1 MNIIDFF
8 QKYTVTII
16 LLAPVPFYFACNV
29 FGGSELCLQL
39 GIILNP
45 KYAENYYRLGKFL
58 YSKNK
63 KLASAEKALRQA
75 INISSQDYRYY
86 LLLAY
91 ILHKSGRYDEALS
104 NYYQVTKLDALEE
117 TAHLNMGLI
126 FHDNLNRFTEAEKA
140 YRDAIKA
147 NPKNPEGYFQLGW
160 LLMDKLNRYEEA
172 EKLFLKT
179 LEINPKDETALYNL
193 ACIKS
198 INRDLDS
205 AFNYLQKAIEK
216 GFDKDWARTDNDLE
230 LLKNDLRFD
239 KIISLSPKA
248 E

>member
-1 MNIIDFF
+1 MNIIDLF
-8 QKYTVTII
+8 QKYFVT
-16 LLAPVPFYFACNV
+16 LVLFVPVLVYFACKA
-29 FGGSELCLQL
+29 FSGSKLCIQL

-45 KYAENYYRLGKFL
+45 KFSENYYRLGKLL

-63 KLASAEKALRQA
+63 NLADAEKALRQA

-86 LLLAY
+86 LLLAN

-104 NYYQVTKLDALEE
+104 NYYQVTKLDMLED
-117 TAHLNMGLI
+117 TAHLNIGLI
-126 FHDNLNRFTEAEKA
+126 FHDKLNNFTKAEKA

-160 LLMDKLNRYEEA
+160 LLMDEFKRYGEA
-172 EKLFLKT
+172 EELFLKT
-179 LEINPKDETALYNL
+179 LEINPKDETAIYNL

-198 INRDLDS
+198 FNQDIEA
-205 AFNYLQKAIEK
+205 AFNYLQQAIEK
-216 GFDKDWARTDNDLE
+216 GFDKDWAKADKDLE
-230 LLKNDLRFD
+230 LLRNDLRFE
-239 KIISLSPKA
+239 KIIGLSSKA